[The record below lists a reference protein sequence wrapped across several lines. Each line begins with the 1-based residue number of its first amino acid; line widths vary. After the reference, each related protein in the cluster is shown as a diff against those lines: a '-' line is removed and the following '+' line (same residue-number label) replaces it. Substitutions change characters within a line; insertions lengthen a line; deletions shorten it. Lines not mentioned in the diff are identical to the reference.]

1 MTGGAVELLQPD
13 TGSQLSVASKRR
25 ARRATGGWQGEG
37 QTRKSE
43 RSKVRQRRNQK
54 RRRRAV
60 AHTLAESGEAL
71 SSAGA
76 GGGKGRS
83 RAKVRGASVN
93 NERCSTLGMKPLLK
107 KVELLVP
114 ASSSVS
120 LSLGDV
126 ASARK
131 GEQFGTALG
140 EGAAFEAPSH
150 GTGGA

>member
-1 MTGGAVELLQPD
+1 M
-13 TGSQLSVASKRR
+13 
-25 ARRATGGWQGEG
+25 
-37 QTRKSE
+37 
-43 RSKVRQRRNQK
+43 RQRRNQE

-83 RAKVRGASVN
+83 RAKVRGASVL
-93 NERCSTLGMKPLLK
+93 NERLATLGMKPLLK
-107 KVELLVP
+107 KVELLVQ

-140 EGAAFEAPSH
+140 EGAALEAPLH